1 MKNIIF
7 MSLILLF
14 LFGCG
19 KKSNPEYQG
28 IKIERKNIINI

>member
-1 MKNIIF
+1 MK
-7 MSLILLF
+7 SILLTFLIFIF

-28 IKIERKNIINI
+28 IKIEKNTIVNL